1 MLQTTQNVLENSI
14 KEISS
19 AREEVISTQE
29 HAKYVIMENIV
40 EEVLLQVLASLDT
53 IVKTRQV
60 QSLFPILQ
68 ISFVNSTIG
77 VLKEQVFL
85 VMLYLVELDFS
96 VQTKEERQ
104 LKIALNV
111 NLDIFVTHLLNHVL
125 LVKFVLMVML
135 RI

>member
-1 MLQTTQNVLENSI
+1 M
-14 KEISS
+14 
-19 AREEVISTQE
+19 
-29 HAKYVIMENIV
+29 
-40 EEVLLQVLASLDT
+40 QVLASLDT
-53 IVKTRQV
+53 IVRTQQV

-68 ISFVNSTIG
+68 ISFVNLIIG
-77 VLKEQVFL
+77 VLKEQVYL

-104 LKIALNV
+104 LKTALNV